1 MNQNTEKNLENE
13 LKIVFRHLHENPELS
28 NEEIETTK
36 FLRKLLEDRDI
47 KILDLPLKTGLVA
60 EIKGSEE
67 GSVVAIRCDID
78 GLPIDEETNLA
89 YKSKIKGKMH
99 GCGHDF
105 YSVSILGATYLLKER
120 EKFLKGTVRILF
132 QPAEETSHGAESVIN
147 TGALSDVDVIFGLHN
162 SSELNVGEI
171 GIKEGA
177 LTAAVDRFEIKIK
190 GVGVHAASPHK
201 GNDPIIVAA
210 NLVNTIQS
218 VVSRNIDPF
227 DEALISVT
235 HLEAGNT
242 WNVIPTFA
250 YMEGTVRTLNANT
263 REFIKNRLNEI
274 TTGTAN
280 TFGMEIEF
288 LWHEGPP
295 ETNNDREWTGFS
307 RELGSEM
314 GYKINNVKAT
324 LGGEDFAYYEEKIK
338 GSFVWIG
345 TGKSYAH
352 HNPKFEIDES
362 AIIGSAKYFALI
374 AEKALDKLEKNK
386 VNLTK

>member
-1 MNQNTEKNLENE
+1 MNQNIKKDLENE

-28 NEEIETTK
+28 NGEIETTK

-105 YSVSILGATYLLKER
+105 HSASILGAAYLLKER
-120 EKFLKGTVRILF
+120 EKFLKGTVKILF

-147 TGALSDVDVIFGLHN
+147 TGVLFDVDVIFGLHN

-210 NLVNTIQS
+210 NLVNIIQS

-250 YMEGTVRTLNANT
+250 YMEGTVRTLNSNT

-274 TTGTAN
+274 TTGTAK
-280 TFGMEIEF
+280 TFGMEVEF

-295 ETNNDREWTGFS
+295 ETNNDREWTEFS
-307 RELGSEM
+307 RKLGSEI

>member
-1 MNQNTEKNLENE
+1 MNQNTEKNLEKE

-36 FLRKLLEDRDI
+36 LLRKLLEDRDI

-67 GSVVAIRCDID
+67 GNVVAIRCDID

-105 YSVSILGATYLLKER
+105 HSVSILGAAYLLKER
-120 EKFLKGTVRILF
+120 EKFLKGTVKILF

-147 TGALSDVDVIFGLHN
+147 TGVLSDVDVIFGLHN

-210 NLVNTIQS
+210 NLINTIQS
-218 VVSRNIDPF
+218 IISRNINPF
-227 DEALISVT
+227 DDALISVT

-274 TTGTAN
+274 TIGTAK

-288 LWHEGPP
+288 LWHKGPP
-295 ETNNDREWTGFS
+295 ETKNDREWTEFS